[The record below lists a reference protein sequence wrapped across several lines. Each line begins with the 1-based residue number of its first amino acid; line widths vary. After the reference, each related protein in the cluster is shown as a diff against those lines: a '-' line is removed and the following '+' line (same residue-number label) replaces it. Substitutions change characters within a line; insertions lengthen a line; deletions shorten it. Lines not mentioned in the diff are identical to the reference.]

1 MRFLY
6 VGGLMVV
13 MVCAGGL
20 VILRAIMDVVA
31 KYNIELMDVM
41 VLLWL
46 RVEGCDSSM
55 LRVGGCNG

>member
-1 MRFLY
+1 M
-6 VGGLMVV
+6 
-13 MVCAGGL
+13 
-20 VILRAIMDVVA
+20 ILRAIMAVVA

-46 RVEGCDSSM
+46 RVDGCDSSL